1 MAMKKELVPE
11 LENNREV
18 QMLYEEE
25 GLVLEVTEAIC
36 KLLQKFNIKRSEL
49 ARKLGVDKSYITQ
62 LLDGSSNMT
71 LKTISDVLFCLD
83 SRAKIKLEPVNEQID
98 DFTDSFEPS
107 EVYHYSS
114 SRSVLFQKYY
124 DNQSRLAG

>member
-1 MAMKKELVPE
+1 MKKELVPE
-11 LENNREV
+11 LENSREV

-36 KLLQKFNIKRSEL
+36 NLLQKQNMKRSGL

-83 SRAKIKLEPVNEQID
+83 SRAKIKIEPMNEQIE
-98 DFTDSFEPS
+98 DFTDSLEPLDD
-107 EVYHYSS
+107 YHYSYES
-114 SRSVLFQKYY
+114 LSVQKYCE
-124 DNQSRLAG
+124 NQIRLVA